1 VVTSVGVAG
10 DTGFVSRKGLK
21 DRRAEVLDAARRLFF
36 AKGYRGTT
44 IQQIAERAGYSKRTV
59 YLDFRN
65 KDELFMTLCAEG
77 GELLLRKLDEIPAD
91 RLSVEVGV
99 ERILDAF
106 VEFSRQ
112 HREYFRM
119 IFNEATPEIVAN
131 CGADVQTSVAALER
145 AVMMVMVRLA
155 ERAMREGSIAEGD
168 PWDTAGMFV
177 GTATGIVLLSMGGS
191 QTVFSRESL
200 ERLVK
205 KAIRTFWRG
214 MGVGGREAGLRGQ
227 GSGRRSWKSGVR
239 SQRSGVRR

>member
-1 VVTSVGVAG
+1 MVTSHELAVDSGSVG
-10 DTGFVSRKGLK
+10 RKHVK
-21 DRRAEVLDAARRLFF
+21 DRRLEVLDAARRLFF

-91 RLSVEVGV
+91 CLAVEVGV

-106 VEFSRQ
+106 VEFSRE
-112 HREYFRM
+112 HREYFHM
-119 IFNEATPEIVAN
+119 IFSEATPEIVAN
-131 CGADVQTSVAALER
+131 CGADVQASVAALER

-155 ERAMREGSIAEGD
+155 ERAMREGIIADGD

-205 KAIRTFWRG
+205 KAIWTFWRG
-214 MGVGGREAGLRGQ
+214 MGVGTRKSEV
-227 GSGRRSWKSGVR
+227 RRQKSEVR
-239 SQRSGVRR
+239 SQKAEVDG